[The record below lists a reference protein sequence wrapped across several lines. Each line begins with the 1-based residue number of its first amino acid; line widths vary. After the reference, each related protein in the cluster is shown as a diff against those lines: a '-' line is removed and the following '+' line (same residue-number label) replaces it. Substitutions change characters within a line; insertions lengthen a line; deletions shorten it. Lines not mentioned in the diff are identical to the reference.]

1 MNREQSTFECLLRGE
16 AYEQSFRQ
24 LTNTA
29 TVALDRYHETMACDP
44 DAHQP
49 HTLGLETLPLD
60 HSVARQKSSRRASPP
75 GVPRPNKF
83 GAVPTTVDAIRF
95 ASKKE
100 SRRYLDLKL
109 MEKAGLIRDLE
120 CQPKFPIHIVPQSCW
135 GNGAVVPVRVATYIA
150 DFSYYDVETRSVVVE
165 DVKSK
170 ATRTA
175 LYRLKK
181 KLIEAQHDITITEV

>member
-1 MNREQSTFECLLRGE
+1 MTG
-16 AYEQSFRQ
+16 
-24 LTNTA
+24 
-29 TVALDRYHETMACDP
+29 CDP
-44 DAHQP
+44 AADQP
-49 HTLGLETLPLD
+49 HTPWLETLPIDYLI
-60 HSVARQKSSRRASPP
+60 AKQESSWRAVPS

-120 CQPKFPIHIVPQSCW
+120 CQPKFPIHVVPQTAW
-135 GNGAVVPVRVATYIA
+135 GDHAVVPVRVATYIA
-150 DFSYYDVETRSVVVE
+150 DFSYFNVETHSVVVE

>member
-1 MNREQSTFECLLRGE
+1 M
-16 AYEQSFRQ
+16 
-24 LTNTA
+24 
-29 TVALDRYHETMACDP
+29 
-44 DAHQP
+44 
-49 HTLGLETLPLD
+49 
-60 HSVARQKSSRRASPP
+60 
-75 GVPRPNKF
+75 
-83 GAVPTTVDAIRF
+83 
-95 ASKKE
+95 
-100 SRRYLDLKL
+100 
-109 MEKAGLIRDLE
+109 
-120 CQPKFPIHIVPQSCW
+120 PQSCW

>member
-1 MNREQSTFECLLRGE
+1 MS
-16 AYEQSFRQ
+16 
-24 LTNTA
+24 
-29 TVALDRYHETMACDP
+29 
-44 DAHQP
+44 
-49 HTLGLETLPLD
+49 
-60 HSVARQKSSRRASPP
+60 
-75 GVPRPNKF
+75 RPNKF

-120 CQPKFPIHIVPQSCW
+120 CQPKFSDPCRAADRLGGDH
-135 GNGAVVPVRVATYIA
+135 AVVPVRVATYIA
-150 DFSYYDVETRSVVVE
+150 DFSYFNVETHSVVVE

-181 KLIEAQHDITITEV
+181 KLIEAEHEITITEV

>member
-1 MNREQSTFECLLRGE
+1 M
-16 AYEQSFRQ
+16 
-24 LTNTA
+24 TA
-29 TVALDRYHETMACDP
+29 CHP
-44 DAHQP
+44 DADQP
-49 HTLGLETLPLD
+49 HTLWLETLPID
-60 HSVARQKSSRRASPP
+60 HSIARQKSSRRALPS
-75 GVPRPNKF
+75 GVSRPNKF

-120 CQPKFPIHIVPQSCW
+120 CQPKFPIHILPQSCW
-135 GNGAVVPVRVATYIA
+135 GNSAVVPVRVATYIA
-150 DFSYYDVETRSVVVE
+150 DFSYYDVETHSVVVE

-181 KLIEAQHDITITEV
+181 KLIEVEHDITFAEV

>member
-1 MNREQSTFECLLRGE
+1 MT
-16 AYEQSFRQ
+16 
-24 LTNTA
+24 
-29 TVALDRYHETMACDP
+29 ACDP

-49 HTLGLETLPLD
+49 HTLWLETLPID
-60 HSVARQKSSRRASPP
+60 HSIARQKSSRRALTF
-75 GVPRPNKF
+75 GVSRPNKF

-120 CQPKFPIHIVPQSCW
+120 CQPKFPIHVVPQTAC
-135 GNGAVVPVRVATYIA
+135 GDYAAVPVRVATYIA
-150 DFSYYDVETRSVVVE
+150 DFSYYDIETHSVVVE

-181 KLIEAQHDITITEV
+181 KLIEAEHDITITEV

>member
-1 MNREQSTFECLLRGE
+1 
-16 AYEQSFRQ
+16 
-24 LTNTA
+24 
-29 TVALDRYHETMACDP
+29 MARDP

-49 HTLGLETLPLD
+49 HTLWLETLPID
-60 HSVARQKSSRRASPP
+60 HSVVKQKRSHRASSSR
-75 GVPRPNKF
+75 VPRPNKF

-120 CQPKFPIHIVPQSCW
+120 CQPKFPIHTLPQSCW
-135 GNGAVVPVRVATYIA
+135 GNAAAVPVRVATYIA
-150 DFSYYDVETRSVVVE
+150 DFSYYDVESHRVVVE

-175 LYRLKK
+175 VYRLKK
-181 KLIEAQHDITITEV
+181 KLIEVEHDITITEVDTPSVVWECLYGSTRRHG